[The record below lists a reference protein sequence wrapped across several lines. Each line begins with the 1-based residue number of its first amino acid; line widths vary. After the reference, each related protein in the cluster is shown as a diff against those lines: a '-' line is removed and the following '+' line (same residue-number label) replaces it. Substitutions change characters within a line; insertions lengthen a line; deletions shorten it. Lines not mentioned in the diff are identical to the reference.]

1 MKEII
6 TDDLLELDTDDNGFV
21 STQDDLI
28 QIKIWKFI
36 SDNLELIGTITF
48 HNNFE
53 DHLFK
58 GIVNRKN
65 GQMILDVWYNT
76 GISDFIVEK
85 IGNEWNI
92 DFLSIKYV
100 FNPEQLSNYYQFKK
114 DYPEYRQ
121 IKLIDK

>member
-6 TDDLLELDTDDNGFV
+6 TDELLELDTDDNGFV
-21 STQDDLI
+21 TTQDDLI

-36 SDNLELIGTITF
+36 SENLELIGMITF

-65 GQMILDVWYNT
+65 SQMILDVWYNT
-76 GISDFIVEK
+76 GISDFIVVK
-85 IGNEWNI
+85 IGNEWYV

-114 DYPEYRQ
+114 DYLEYRQ
-121 IKLIDK
+121 IKLLDK